1 MSDLP
6 LPISLPPTQDEL
18 PCDDGIPMETWRHKL
33 QMDLLTLPL
42 NKWFAGRDAFAGGNM
57 FLYYSLAQI
66 KNRDFKGP
74 DVFVVLDVPWRERK
88 SWVVWEE
95 GKAPDVIIEL
105 LSDSTKKIDKNE
117 KKLIYQNQIRIPE
130 YYWYDP
136 FNAEDFAGFVLQ
148 GSEYV
153 ALPFDGD
160 NNLTSPSLGLKLV
173 RWQGSFN
180 RVEAIW
186 LRWAN
191 KTGEL
196 LPTEEEIARQA
207 QQEAQQAQ
215 QQAQQA
221 QQQAQQER
229 QRAELLAERLRQAG
243 IDPDSVI

>member
-1 MSDLP
+1 MSDVP

-136 FNAEDFAGFVLQ
+136 FNPEDLAGFVLQ

-180 RVEAIW
+180 RVEAVW
-186 LRWAN
+186 LRWTN

-196 LPTEEEIARQA
+196 LPTEEEIAR
-207 QQEAQQAQ
+207 
-215 QQAQQA
+215 QA